1 MTGNGAVLGKPLVPL
16 ASGAEE
22 SEASSPCGGMMREI
36 DQGQLLASIAA
47 TSHDCILSL
56 DGQATVVWASPA
68 TEQVLG
74 WTPSELAGHELGTVF
89 PREGSTRAAAA
100 VARLL
105 AGERVEPFVDEGVRH
120 DGSAFTAQVTLG
132 PVEGPDDTISG
143 VVVILRDVT
152 AQLHERRE
160 LALALEMSRAHFDQA
175 TTPQAIL
182 DLGGH
187 LEAVN
192 PAWCELFGHGEGWFA
207 DCDIVDLVHPVEADR
222 VVTRL
227 ARLGDGEIDSISYRG
242 LFRDAGG
249 GDLSLRLDAALLR
262 EQDGRP
268 YAIAASVGGLDEPF
282 EDDRDDADDAG
293 AVVADG
299 DADEARRVLAD
310 ALGRRAWETAVV
322 MDHRLRIT
330 YVSGSLARLLHY
342 RPEQVLHRQGREYL
356 HPSDAP
362 ILAGMRYRLL
372 AEPRTAEHAILR
384 LRDGEERWRWM
395 EITATNCLDDP
406 EIGGIVANL
415 RDVTERVRTEEALR
429 LSEALHRAM
438 VETAQEGIM
447 ATSPDGRVMFAN
459 ETAAQLVGLTVD
471 EMYGVDPR
479 ELFGLPELRTVDE
492 VTSNEV
498 VHLRPDGSERIL
510 EVSRRPLNSRNGHLG
525 SLVSVYD
532 VTDARNAE
540 RALRRRALH
549 DPLTSLPNRYLFLD
563 RLETAAARHRRFEGK
578 GTAVLF
584 IDLDEFK
591 QINDSHGHEAGDAV
605 LREVA
610 ARLLTSVRGTDTV
623 GRLGGDEFAVIC
635 EDTGVEE
642 ALVIANRILET
653 CREPAQ
659 LAECELVAGLS
670 IGIAVA
676 PPYGFEELV
685 RRADEA
691 MYRAKQRGGGCVEV
705 AVQE

>member
-1 MTGNGAVLGKPLVPL
+1 M
-16 ASGAEE
+16 
-22 SEASSPCGGMMREI
+22 ASSPSGGMMREI

-56 DGQATVVWASPA
+56 DAEAVVLWSSPA
-68 TEQVLG
+68 TEKVLG
-74 WTPSELAGHELGTVF
+74 WRPGDLAGSHLRELF
-89 PREGSTRAAAA
+89 PQDGSDRLDAV

-105 AGERVEPFVDEGVRH
+105 AGERVEPFIDEGVRR
-120 DGSAFTAQVTLG
+120 DGSKFTAQVTLG
-132 PVEGPDDTISG
+132 PVHGPDDAITG

-152 AQLHERRE
+152 AQVHEQRE

-182 DLGGH
+182 DLSGR

-207 DCDIVDLVHPVEADR
+207 DCDLVDLVHPSDADNL
-222 VVTRL
+222 VARL
-227 ARLGDGEIDSISYRG
+227 ARLGAGEIDSISHPG
-242 LFRDAGG
+242 MFRDAEDR
-249 GDLSLRLDAALLR
+249 DLSLTLDAALLR
-262 EQDGRP
+262 DPDGRP
-268 YAIAASVGGLDEPF
+268 YAIAASVGGLDDLS
-282 EDDRDDADDAG
+282 EDDDAG
-293 AVVADG
+293 
-299 DADEARRVLAD
+299 DADAVLDDTPDAQATAAALAD
-310 ALGRRAWETAVV
+310 ALARRAWDSAVV
-322 MDHRLRIT
+322 MDRRLRVT
-330 YVSGSLARLLHY
+330 YVSGAFARMLRYRADQLLS
-342 RPEQVLHRQGREYL
+342 RQGREYL

-362 ILAGMRYRLL
+362 IMDGMRTRLL
-372 AEPRTAEHAILR
+372 AEPRSTEHAVLR
-384 LRDGEERWRWM
+384 LRDGDQRWRWM

-459 ETAAQLVGLTVD
+459 ETAAELVGLTVD

-479 ELFGLPELRTVDE
+479 ELFGLPELRSVDE
-492 VTSNEV
+492 VASNEV

-525 SLVSVYD
+525 SLVSLYD
-532 VTDARNAE
+532 VTEARLAE

-563 RLETAAARHRRFEGK
+563 RLETAAARQRRFEGR

-584 IDLDEFK
+584 LDVDEFK
-591 QINDSHGHEAGDAV
+591 
-605 LREVA
+605 
-610 ARLLTSVRGTDTV
+610 
-623 GRLGGDEFAVIC
+623 
-635 EDTGVEE
+635 
-642 ALVIANRILET
+642 
-653 CREPAQ
+653 
-659 LAECELVAGLS
+659 
-670 IGIAVA
+670 
-676 PPYGFEELV
+676 
-685 RRADEA
+685 
-691 MYRAKQRGGGCVEV
+691 
-705 AVQE
+705 

>member
-1 MTGNGAVLGKPLVPL
+1 
-16 ASGAEE
+16 
-22 SEASSPCGGMMREI
+22 MREI

-56 DGQATVVWASPA
+56 DVSGDADTAVVWASPA

-74 WTPSELAGHELGTVF
+74 WAPADLTGRALRALF
-89 PREGSTRAAAA
+89 PREGGERVAAM

-105 AGERVEPFVDEGVRH
+105 AGERVEPFVDEGVRR
-120 DGSAFTAQVTLG
+120 DGSTFTSQITLG
-132 PVEGPDDTISG
+132 PVQAPDDTVTG
-143 VVVILRDVT
+143 VVAILRDVT
-152 AQLHERRE
+152 AQVHERRE

-187 LEAVN
+187 LESVN

-222 VVTRL
+222 VV
-227 ARLGDGEIDSISYRG
+227 ARLSRLGAGEIDSISYRG

-249 GDLSLRLDAALLR
+249 GDLSLLLDAALLR
-262 EQDGRP
+262 EPDGRP
-268 YAIAASVGGLDEPF
+268 YAIAASVGGLDTPF
-282 EDDRDDADDAG
+282 DDESADDAP
-293 AVVADG
+293 ADPP
-299 DADEARRVLAD
+299 DADAARAVLVD
-310 ALGRRAWETAVV
+310 ALGRRAWNTAVV
-322 MDHRLRIT
+322 MDQRLRLT
-330 YVSGSLARLLHY
+330 YVSSSLARLLRY
-342 RPEQVLHRQGREYL
+342 RPEQLLRRQGREYL
-356 HPSDAP
+356 HPADAP
-362 ILAGMRYRLL
+362 IVAGMRKRLL
-372 AEPRTAEHAILR
+372 AEPRSAEHAILR
-384 LRDGEERWRWM
+384 LRDGDDRWRWM

-406 EIGGIVANL
+406 EIGGIVAHL

-459 ETAAQLVGLTVD
+459 ETAAELVGLTVD

-479 ELFGLPELRTVDE
+479 ELFGLPELRSVDE
-492 VTSNEV
+492 IASHEV

-510 EVSRRPLNSRNGHLG
+510 EVSRRPLNSRNGRLG

-532 VTDARNAE
+532 VTDARLAE

-584 IDLDEFK
+584 LDLDEFK
-591 QINDSHGHEAGDAV
+591 QVNDGYGHEAGDAV

-610 ARLLTSVRGTDTV
+610 TRLLGSVRGTDTV

-642 ALVIANRILET
+642 ALVVADRILEA
-653 CREPAQ
+653 CREPVRVGESEPAAG
-659 LAECELVAGLS
+659 LGAGLS
-670 IGIAVA
+670 AGLTVGLSVGIAVA
-676 PPYGFEELV
+676 PPYGFDELV

-691 MYRAKQRGGGCVEV
+691 MYRAKQRGGGRVEV
-705 AVQE
+705 AGQE